1 MEPDRLNITLKLD
14 VYTVP
19 LRIDP
24 SKEPIYRQA
33 GKRVQEK
40 FEQYKRA
47 YPEWTAEQIWVY
59 VALAM
64 ALNFESDVRDKNI
77 QPILDRV
84 RELNTLIDNELN
96 QK

>member
-1 MEPDRLNITLKLD
+1 MQDNRQNITLKLD

-24 SKEPIYRQA
+24 TKEPIYRQA

-40 FEQYKRA
+40 FDQYKRA

-64 ALNFESDVRDKNI
+64 ALNFEADVRDKNI
-77 QPILDRV
+77 QPILDRI
-84 RELNTLIDNELN
+84 RDLNTLIDNTLEG
-96 QK
+96 K